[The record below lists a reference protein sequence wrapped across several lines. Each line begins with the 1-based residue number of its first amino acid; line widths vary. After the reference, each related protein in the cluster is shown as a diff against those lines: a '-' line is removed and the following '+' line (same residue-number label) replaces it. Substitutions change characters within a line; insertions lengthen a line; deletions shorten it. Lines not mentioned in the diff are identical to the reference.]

1 MNGLSL
7 EEQLMLATQTVGENE
22 STGVSTQQITQEP
35 AMQTQVIQS
44 TQNIVQPAMTIPA
57 VNVPPMQTPVV
68 EAQQQSLNDIVMENG
83 IQTIQLGQAI
93 QFSHLSK
100 FKKLNIGEKA
110 RISLLNTDVGVAKV
124 HYSEELGRF
133 ACFSSDTH
141 VGRCCQDL
149 GEPKIRFYMPV
160 MVYPVMP
167 NDVNQ
172 VIPGQHAELKVL
184 VIWDFNAYN
193 VISDTIK
200 QYGPNVDFVLTGL
213 DTYGKFD
220 VRNTPN
226 TLKDNFIA
234 DITDANKTWENYKST
249 APTLVRQNMD
259 ETKYLTTLANLQA
272 SPNYA
277 NSAVNRY

>member
-22 STGVSTQQITQEP
+22 NTGVNTLAISNEQLQAQAQVVQPTQT
-35 AMQTQVIQS
+35 M
-44 TQNIVQPAMTIPA
+44 VQPAMTMPA
-57 VNVPPMQTPVV
+57 VNVPPMQTTV
-68 EAQQQSLNDIVMENG
+68 EVQQPSLNDIVMENG
-83 IQTIQLGQAI
+83 IQTIQLGETI

-100 FKKLNIGEKA
+100 FKKLNVGEKA

-124 HYSEELGRF
+124 HYTDELGRF
-133 ACFSSDTH
+133 ACFSTDTH
-141 VGRCCQDL
+141 VGKCCQDL

-167 NDVNQ
+167 NDINQ

-226 TLKDNFIA
+226 TLRENFAA
-234 DITDANKTWENYKST
+234 DVNDANKTWENYKST

-259 ETKYLTTLANLQA
+259 EAKYLNTLANLQA

-277 NSAVNRY
+277 NTTINRY

>member
-1 MNGLSL
+1 MSL
-7 EEQLMLATQTVGENE
+7 EEQLMLATQTVGENN
-22 STGVSTQQITQEP
+22 TGVNTQTIAQPISNEQLQ
-35 AMQTQVIQS
+35 AKAQVVQS
-44 TQNIVQPAMTIPA
+44 TQTMVQPAMTISS
-57 VNVPPMQTPVV
+57 VNVPPMQTSV
-68 EAQQQSLNDIVMENG
+68 ETQQPSLNDIVMENG
-83 IQTIQLGQAI
+83 IQTIQLGEAI

-100 FKKLNIGEKA
+100 FKKLNVGEKA
-110 RISLLNTDVGVAKV
+110 RISLLNTDLGVAKV
-124 HYSEELGRF
+124 HYTDELGRF
-133 ACFSSDTH
+133 ACFSTDTH

-149 GEPKIRFYMPV
+149 GEPKIRFYIPV

-193 VISDTIK
+193 VIKETIG

-220 VRNTPN
+220 VRNTSN
-226 TLKDNFIA
+226 TLRENFAA
-234 DITDANKTWENYKST
+234 DVNEATKTWENYKST
-249 APTLVRQNMD
+249 APSLVRQNMN
-259 ETKYLTTLANLQA
+259 ETKYLNTLANLQA

-277 NSAVNRY
+277 NTTINRY